1 MSPFFEVFLAAF
13 KLGLTS
19 FGGPA
24 AHIGYFQR
32 EYVTQRRWL
41 DESTFASLVAL
52 CHALPGPA
60 SSQLGIAI
68 GVIRGG
74 WPGALAAWLGFTLP
88 TAIILIALASALRA
102 HPSLVP
108 ELHGLSIVAMGVVAQ
123 AVLLLGRKLVRNWS
137 AGLAAAGA
145 LFLFLILNSAYTA
158 LLVITAA
165 GFFGIALRVHAPE
178 LPSVP
183 IRLSPRGGAICLAL
197 FLALLVFFSVLAK
210 FSDNL
215 YIQTFDVFYR
225 TGSLVFGGG
234 HVVLP
239 LLETEIVGRGWM
251 NREGFLSG
259 YGAAQAM
266 PGPLFAFAGYVGSSM
281 LGIGGGIVAIV
292 GIFLP
297 GFLLVVGSLS
307 WWNRIQK
314 NPSLRSALAMIGAS
328 AVGILGAALVI
339 LLNSALRTQFDL
351 ILAIILL
358 AMLLTEKIPA
368 WVVTAAGLCA
378 WKAWTVL

>member
-1 MSPFFEVFLAAF
+1 M
-13 KLGLTS
+13 
-19 FGGPA
+19 
-24 AHIGYFQR
+24 
-32 EYVTQRRWL
+32 
-41 DESTFASLVAL
+41 
-52 CHALPGPA
+52 
-60 SSQLGIAI
+60 
-68 GVIRGG
+68 
-74 WPGALAAWLGFTLP
+74 
-88 TAIILIALASALRA
+88 ALASALRT
-102 HPSLVP
+102 HPSLIP
-108 ELHGLSIVAMGVVAQ
+108 ELHGLSVVAMAVVAQ

-137 AGLAAAGA
+137 AGFAAAGA

-183 IRLSPRGGAICLAL
+183 VRLSPRVGAICLAL

-314 NPSLRSALAMIGAS
+314 NRSLRSALAMIGAS

-368 WVVTAAGLCA
+368 WVVTVAGLCA